1 MMVSVFDRVVENI
14 AWEGENACNE
24 KVFFF
29 KQRFKGFCLRGRQNM
44 HSQLSRTWKNRY
56 RPILPGF
63 FLYRIKKGLCGKTVI
78 TSSIFKIENYLK

>member
-1 MMVSVFDRVVENI
+1 MMVSVFDKVVENI

-44 HSQLSRTWKNRY
+44 AIH
-56 RPILPGF
+56 
-63 FLYRIKKGLCGKTVI
+63 GKV
-78 TSSIFKIENYLK
+78 